1 MSMNKEDINMIL
13 EIQQKAYKDATE
25 ILFSS
30 LNSRVDDQTKMIHD
44 LRVSLEFSQ
53 SELSDMKNSNIDLK
67 KESIAMKIEIEEQKK
82 IIKDLINRLDSQEDY
97 SRKKNIRIDGIVE
110 SSSENN
116 EQTHL
121 KVDQLLKDKLGLGNI
136 KIDVAHRIPNR
147 DSDSKSSRTIITRL
161 NREPDRDSIM
171 KSTRKLKQT
180 GIFINEDFCE
190 NTMRI
195 RKELYPKL
203 KAAREANNIAYI
215 KRRNLIIRKKSNQQK
230 GVQSLTSHSPHTPHT
245 PHTTQRQM
253 SSLVV
258 NVTLRTP
265 ILPRP
270 LSPKDENRQERQ
282 NATISSKD
290 GAQGAIRKSQRNR

>member
-30 LNSRVDDQTKMIHD
+30 LNSRVNDQTKMIHD

-97 SRKKNIRIDGIVE
+97 SRKKNIRIDGIAE

-147 DSDSKSSRTIITRL
+147 DSDSKSPRTIIARL
-161 NREPDRDSIM
+161 NRESDRDSIM

-190 NTMRI
+190 NTIKI

>member
-1 MSMNKEDINMIL
+1 
-13 EIQQKAYKDATE
+13 
-25 ILFSS
+25 
-30 LNSRVDDQTKMIHD
+30 MIHD

-97 SRKKNIRIDGIVE
+97 SRKKNIRIDGIVK

-147 DSDSKSSRTIITRL
+147 DSDSKSPRTIIARL
-161 NREPDRDSIM
+161 NRESDRDSIM

-180 GIFINEDFCE
+180 GIFINEDICE
-190 NTMRI
+190 NTIKI